1 MSEKTIPQK
10 MYLKNAKSLAVIN
23 GAAHP
28 GILAQLPAELIDK
41 SGDEADV
48 VLMFAL
54 NQRQL
59 EELLPQALGRLGDKG
74 SLWIAYLKQ
83 SASKA
88 TDIHRD
94 IINAYAKERGVT
106 GVAMISLDSDW
117 SALRLKRL

>member
-10 MYLKNAKSLAVIN
+10 MYLKNAKSLAVFN
-23 GAAHP
+23 GAVNP
-28 GILAQLPAELIDK
+28 DIVAQLPPELIDN
-41 SGDEADV
+41 SDEEADV

-59 EELLPQALGRLGDKG
+59 EEVLPQALGRVGEKS

-94 IINAYAKERGVT
+94 IINDYAKERGVT